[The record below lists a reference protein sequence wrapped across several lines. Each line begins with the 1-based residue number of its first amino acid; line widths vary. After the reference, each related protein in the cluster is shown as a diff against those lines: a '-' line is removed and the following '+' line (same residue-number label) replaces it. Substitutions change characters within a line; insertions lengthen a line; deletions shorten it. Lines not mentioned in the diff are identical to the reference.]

1 MKKTIMML
9 CVWSLFVGI
18 AATPVMAG
26 EVDILI
32 KKLVE
37 KEILTSSDA
46 EALLME
52 MQKEGEKEKGEF
64 KAVAAETAKQ
74 EVQEFRKE
82 VQQLETQ
89 RQEEIIEKIQDKQ
102 LAVPKGLKGLSVEML
117 SYLDYSN
124 GESPEP
130 NDATTDLNQA
140 KITRGYVTIKKEI
153 KPWLHARVTMDTHQD
168 EVEDW
173 KVRLKYTYA
182 ELRPP
187 DFGFLTDMKSEIGMG
202 HMPLLDFEEH
212 INPYRMQGTMAIERA
227 GTLNSADIGV
237 SLRGYFGGKLEDA
250 EERTGSHHYDGKYGS
265 WHLGLYNG
273 SGYHAHEGNSNKPF
287 EARLTLRP
295 LPEVI
300 PGLQLSYFGILAGK
314 GNDDNNPAGVFPDY
328 EVNMG
333 MLSYENPRLT
343 LIGEY
348 FTTKGNKSG
357 SWVDAQ
363 GHALETKGYSL
374 FGNLKLPILENKLS
388 LFGRYDHF
396 DQDDN
401 GMIAFDADYD
411 MVIGGLAYNFYKG
424 NTLMLAYETTD
435 YGPNAGKK
443 GKLPVP
449 DNRLGDEK
457 KFQAVFQ
464 IKF

>member
-1 MKKTIMML
+1 MKRIIRIIL
-9 CVWSLFVGI
+9 VGVVCFGFTN
-18 AATPVMAG
+18 TPAMAE

-32 KKLVE
+32 RKLVE
-37 KEILTSSDA
+37 KEILTPSDA
-46 EALLME
+46 EALLKE
-52 MQKEGEKEKGEF
+52 MQEEGVREKGDIRE
-64 KAVAAETAKQ
+64 VAAETAKE
-74 EVQEFRKE
+74 EVQEFKKE
-82 VQQLETQ
+82 VQQLEAQ
-89 RQEEIIEKIQDKQ
+89 RQEEIIKEIQDKQ
-102 LAVPKGLKGLSVEML
+102 LAVPKGLKGVSVEML

-130 NDATTDLNQA
+130 NYGTSDLNQF

-153 KPWLHARVTMDTHQD
+153 RPWFHTRVTMDTHQD
-168 EVEDW
+168 DVEDW

-187 DFGFLTDMKSEIGMG
+187 DFGFMTDMKSEIGMG

-265 WHLGLYNG
+265 WHLGIYNG
-273 SGYHAHEGNSNKPF
+273 SGYHAKENNGNKPF
-287 EARLTLRP
+287 EARVTLRP

-314 GNDDNNPAGVFPDY
+314 GNDDSNPAGVFPDY

-348 FTTKGNKSG
+348 FTTEGNKSG
-357 SWVDAQ
+357 TWVDAQ
-363 GHALETKGYSL
+363 GRALKTKGYSL
-374 FGNLKLPILENKLS
+374 FGNLKLPVLENKLS

-396 DQDDN
+396 DQDDS

-411 MVIGGLAYNFYKG
+411 MVIGGLAYDFYKG
-424 NTLMLAYETTD
+424 NTFMLVYETTD

-443 GKLPVP
+443 GKLPVL
-449 DNRLGDEK
+449 DNHLGDDK

>member
-1 MKKTIMML
+1 MKRIIRIIL
-9 CVWSLFVGI
+9 VGVVCFGFTN
-18 AATPVMAG
+18 TPVMAG

-32 KKLVE
+32 KRLVE
-37 KEILTSSDA
+37 KGILTRSDA
-46 EALLME
+46 EDLLAE
-52 MQKEGEKEKGEF
+52 MQREDEREKGEI
-64 KAVAAETAKQ
+64 KEVAAETAKE
-74 EVQEFRKE
+74 EVQELREE
-82 VQQLETQ
+82 VQQLEAQ
-89 RQEEIIEKIQDKQ
+89 RQEEIIEEIQDKQ

-117 SYLDYSN
+117 SYLDYST

-130 NDATTDLNQA
+130 NHGTEDLNRFT
-140 KITRGYVTIKKEI
+140 ITRGYVTIKKEI

-168 EVEDW
+168 DVEDW

-212 INPYRMQGTMAIERA
+212 VNPYRMQGTMAIERA

-265 WHLGLYNG
+265 WHLGVYNG
-273 SGYHAHEGNSNKPF
+273 PGYHAHENNSNKPF
-287 EARLTLRP
+287 EVRLTLRP
-295 LPEVI
+295 LPEVA

-314 GNDDNNPAGVFPDY
+314 GNEDNNPAGVFPDY

-348 FTTKGNKSG
+348 FTTEGNKSG
-357 SWVDAQ
+357 TWVDAQ
-363 GHALETKGYSL
+363 GRALETQGFSL
-374 FGNLKLPILENKLS
+374 FGNLKLPVLENKLS

-401 GMIAFDADYD
+401 GMIAYDAYYD
-411 MVIGGLAYNFYKG
+411 MVIGGLAYDFYKG

-443 GKLPVP
+443 GKLPVL
-449 DNRLGDEK
+449 DNHLGDDK
-457 KFQAVFQ
+457 KLQAVLQ

>member
-1 MKKTIMML
+1 MKKTIMIL
-9 CVWSLFVGI
+9 FVWSLFVGI
-18 AATPVMAG
+18 ANTPVMAG

-37 KEILTSSDA
+37 KEILTPSDA
-46 EALLME
+46 EALLKE
-52 MQKEGEKEKGEF
+52 MQKEGEREKGNIRE
-64 KAVAAETAKQ
+64 VAAETSKE
-74 EVQEFRKE
+74 EVREFKEE
-82 VQQLETQ
+82 VQQVKAQ
-89 RQEEIIEKIQDKQ
+89 RQEEMVKEIQDKQ
-102 LAVPKGLKGLSVEML
+102 PAVPKGLKGVSVEML

-124 GESPEP
+124 GEIPES
-130 NDATTDLNQA
+130 NDGTSDLNQF

-153 KPWLHARVTMDTHQD
+153 RPWFHARVTMDTHQD
-168 EVEDW
+168 DVEDW

-187 DFGFLTDMKSEIGMG
+187 DFGFLTDMKSEIGIG

-212 INPYRMQGTMAIERA
+212 MNPYRMQGTMAIERA

-265 WHLGLYNG
+265 WHLGIYNG
-273 SGYHAHEGNSNKPF
+273 PGYHASENNSNKPF

-295 LPEVI
+295 LSEVI
-300 PGLQLSYFGILAGK
+300 PGLQLTYFGILAGK
-314 GNDDNNPAGVFPDY
+314 GNEGNNPAGVFPDY

-348 FTTKGNKSG
+348 FTTEGNKSG
-357 SWVDAQ
+357 TWVDAQ
-363 GHALETKGYSL
+363 GRALKTKGYSL
-374 FGNLKLPILENKLS
+374 FGNLKLPILDNKIS

-401 GMIAFDADYD
+401 GMIAIDADYD
-411 MVIGGLAYNFYKG
+411 MVIGGLAYDFYKG
-424 NTLMLAYETTD
+424 NTFMLAYETTD

-449 DNRLGDEK
+449 DNHLGDEK
-457 KFQAVFQ
+457 KLQAVFQ